1 MSKVN
6 FVSEFN
12 LFMRYACD
20 NSLSLRSRML
30 WMALFYIANDRAKYN
45 EMTKEYDWPDD
56 FVLVS
61 NNELNMYCCLDKRA
75 IETLRNELKQRGLI
89 DFVPGQKNK
98 RNPAYKLN
106 YLSVNVGYKNV
117 PNYDPNSV
125 PNNTPNYAPNPVPN
139 YDPNNVPNQP
149 PLYKYNKAQGT
160 GIKHIPS
167 AAEED
172 DDPSYIA
179 YARTREV
186 VEQAYKSAFGE
197 PPTIME
203 LDTMARIIEA
213 RSLAL
218 VAREVVNETAKAAP
232 RNRLAYLSALCAD
245 WELQYIRSPEDLA
258 EYKTLRDMGEV
269 FYPDPEERMAA
280 WNAERAARK
289 AKYTNVEESA

>member
-45 EMTKEYDWPDD
+45 ELTKDYDWPDD
-56 FVLVS
+56 FILVS

-117 PNYDPNSV
+117 PNYDPNNT
-125 PNNTPNYAPNPVPN
+125 PNNTPNHDPNYAPNHNPN
-139 YDPNNVPNQP
+139 YVPNQP
-149 PLYKYNKAQGT
+149 PLYKYNT
-160 GIKHIPS
+160 NSHTDVENLPDD
-167 AAEED
+167 EED
-172 DDPSYIA
+172 DYLA
-179 YARTREV
+179 ATYARVRERV
-186 VEQAYKSAFGE
+186 QWAYRTYFGE
-197 PPTIME
+197 NPNAAE
-203 LDTMARIIEA
+203 LDAMTRIACACKLESVVDQAIEKTAQAAPDNILAYYTALCNDWEQQYIRTPEDLSDHLVLHNLGKRLYPDPLELFEQERKAREE
-213 RSLAL
+213 RRLKY
-218 VAREVVNETAKAAP
+218 VARE
-232 RNRLAYLSALCAD
+232 
-245 WELQYIRSPEDLA
+245 
-258 EYKTLRDMGEV
+258 
-269 FYPDPEERMAA
+269 
-280 WNAERAARK
+280 
-289 AKYTNVEESA
+289 ESA